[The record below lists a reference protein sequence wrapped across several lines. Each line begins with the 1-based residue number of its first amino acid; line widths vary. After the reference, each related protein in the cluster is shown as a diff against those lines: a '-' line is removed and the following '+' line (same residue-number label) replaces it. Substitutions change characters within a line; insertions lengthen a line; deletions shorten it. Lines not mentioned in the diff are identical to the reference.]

1 MQVPKKIKILQLDTF
16 YHSYLGSIYT
26 RDVSLRSKS
35 YSGQMQT
42 ILQDGFAAVHTVAP
56 YMEELGYEI
65 MWVIG
70 NSYYSQLK
78 WAEEHMPGIH
88 IDQSMM
94 SEIIR
99 HQIEIFQPDVLYT
112 TDPVFFDSKLI
123 KTFKKKPE
131 LVIGYLASDIPPQT
145 DWSEFDLI
153 LSPLSSL
160 RKEALKIGARESA
173 YFKPGGF
180 PLWIYDEIKII
191 VPEYNTTFIG
201 QWTNGQ
207 HKNRNR
213 LIEILAANAEAS
225 LRKDALGLFLS
236 GEVDSIPPA
245 VRKYNVGS
253 KFGLEMY
260 KSLRS
265 GKIAFDARGDIRA
278 LKTTMEIADLAANE
292 TANMRIFEATGCGV
306 FLLTE
311 YRENL
316 HEYFEIGKEIETF
329 SSESELIDKIN
340 YYSTNATAREK
351 IALQGKIRC
360 HSYHSMYQKTRE
372 LDNLVKERLSS
383 FKNTKT
389 NHNAMNTINQK
400 EFSVQPVSRLFGF
413 DRGNPIDRYYIE
425 KFLQN
430 NRRDIKGT
438 VVEIAENTYTKRFG
452 NNVTESLILSYTKAP
467 NVDIVGDF
475 ATGENIPKSRFDC
488 IILTQTI
495 QFIYDV
501 KSALLNAYNSLRDG
515 GTLLL
520 TASGISQISRYDM
533 DRWGEFWRFTDRT
546 FEALIKD
553 VIPSAEFEIDTFGNV
568 AVAKAFLDGLAYE
581 EIPQDVLDYKDPD
594 YQVLLSVKIK
604 KNSNVTHGYKELLK
618 KEHPHKENAPVHKQP
633 AKQADAYEANV
644 LLYHRIANDP
654 LDTQLLTVT
663 PENFDEHLKVL
674 KNNFNIV
681 PLSSLIRSV
690 KEKSIEPR
698 TIAITFDDGYLDN

>member
-1 MQVPKKIKILQLDTF
+1 
-16 YHSYLGSIYT
+16 
-26 RDVSLRSKS
+26 
-35 YSGQMQT
+35 
-42 ILQDGFAAVHTVAP
+42 
-56 YMEELGYEI
+56 
-65 MWVIG
+65 
-70 NSYYSQLK
+70 
-78 WAEEHMPGIH
+78 
-88 IDQSMM
+88 
-94 SEIIR
+94 
-99 HQIEIFQPDVLYT
+99 
-112 TDPVFFDSKLI
+112 
-123 KTFKKKPE
+123 
-131 LVIGYLASDIPPQT
+131 
-145 DWSEFDLI
+145 
-153 LSPLSSL
+153 
-160 RKEALKIGARESA
+160 
-173 YFKPGGF
+173 
-180 PLWIYDEIKII
+180 
-191 VPEYNTTFIG
+191 
-201 QWTNGQ
+201 
-207 HKNRNR
+207 
-213 LIEILAANAEAS
+213 
-225 LRKDALGLFLS
+225 
-236 GEVDSIPPA
+236 
-245 VRKYNVGS
+245 
-253 KFGLEMY
+253 
-260 KSLRS
+260 
-265 GKIAFDARGDIRA
+265 
-278 LKTTMEIADLAANE
+278 
-292 TANMRIFEATGCGV
+292 
-306 FLLTE
+306 TE

-633 AKQADAYEANV
+633 AKQADSYEANV

-698 TIAITFDDGYLDN
+698 TIAITFDDGYLDNYTYALPLLEKQRVPATIFVTAGMVGSQEEFWWDALERILFVNNNLPQRLNLSSDKETYDLSLVSPTDKFKAYEIIHSILKNQSVSERSELINALLNWGGLSKEGRQSHRIMNQEELKKISVSPYIEIGSHTVSHQKLSSLGYNEQYQELSNSRTLLESIINKPVTTLSYPFGSLGDINNDTIRATINAGYIAGIANYPAPVNDSANLFAVPRWLVRNWNADNFVRWIGSADKNYFETEMLKERNNNIINFLSR